1 MKIEKK
7 NFFSYKKNFRKK
19 ILIKKF
25 PLSLLIGERVWAAST
40 PNFRK
45 LTMDFLNDTPFLNSH
60 NGAATIAVIGSHV
73 RHRNKNAVRKT
84 KT

>member
-7 NFFSYKKNFRKK
+7 KIFSYKKNFRKK

-25 PLSLLIGERVWAAST
+25 PSSLLIGEMVWAAST
-40 PNFRK
+40 PSFR
-45 LTMDFLNDTPFLNSH
+45 MSSMGVFNNTPFCNSH
-60 NGAATIAVIGSHV
+60 NGAATTVLIRSHV
-73 RHRNKNAVRKT
+73 RNRNRNAVRKT